1 MERRRFL
8 SLLGA
13 LPLAAASACRAR
25 DVAFAP
31 EHAVVPGCAPDAA
44 LANAPAEWWQRT
56 LVLVELE
63 GGNAGLNTVIP
74 FADAAYYRLRPKLA
88 IKRESVIQADER
100 LGFNAAL
107 EPLMPWWRR
116 CRMAVVLGVGYPRPN
131 LSHFRSVEI
140 WETASE
146 SEEYLDSG
154 WVARL
159 FAERPPREAVA
170 ADGIILGR
178 NQAGPLFGPGFRAV
192 SLNNPEEA
200 AKQAK
205 RMKELARAAPNPAL
219 AHVVRVQNDMRR
231 AAQRILAKGVDT
243 VDPGA
248 TFAATPFGRQLEIAA
263 RLLRAGVAVPVIKA
277 SIGSFDTH
285 ANQARNHRV
294 LLEQLASGLAAFA
307 QSMEAAGLWDR
318 VLVMTYSEFG
328 RRAGENGSAGTDHGT
343 AAPHL
348 MMGGRIRGGFYGEQ
362 PPLDGLADGNLVHR
376 VHFRSL
382 YATVAREWWGLEA
395 PAIAER
401 PLGCIA

>member
-13 LPLAAASACRAR
+13 LPLAAAGASRAQAAALA
-25 DVAFAP
+25 DAQAVAF
-31 EHAVVPGCAPDAA
+31 GCTPDAA
-44 LANAPAEWWQRT
+44 SANVLGEWWRRT

-63 GGNAGLNTVIP
+63 GGNDGLNTVVP

-88 IKRESVIQADER
+88 IKRERVIQADER

-116 CRMAVVLGVGYPRPN
+116 CQMAVVLGVGYPQPN

-154 WVARL
+154 WVA
-159 FAERPPREAVA
+159 
-170 ADGIILGR
+170 
-178 NQAGPLFGPGFRAV
+178 
-192 SLNNPEEA
+192 
-200 AKQAK
+200 
-205 RMKELARAAPNPAL
+205 
-219 AHVVRVQNDMRR
+219 
-231 AAQRILAKGVDT
+231 
-243 VDPGA
+243 
-248 TFAATPFGRQLEIAA
+248 
-263 RLLRAGVAVPVIKA
+263 
-277 SIGSFDTH
+277 
-285 ANQARNHRV
+285 
-294 LLEQLASGLAAFA
+294 QLASGLAAFA
-307 QSMEAAGLWDR
+307 HSMETAGLWDR

-362 PPLDGLADGNLVHR
+362 PPLDGLADGNLAHR
-376 VHFRSL
+376 VHFRRL